1 MSVRSTAVPRS
12 PRAIPG
18 EAGLWLFLL
27 ADMTV
32 FAVFFAATVVV
43 RSGDHA
49 LFARSSEQ
57 LHQGLGTV
65 NTLLLLTGSACVAL
79 ALRAF
84 RAGASVDAR
93 RLVDAGIACACAF
106 VAIKAVEWTDLL
118 RHDHAP
124 SSNDFFQLYFLLT
137 GLHTLHVVGGTIA
150 LLVIRGRVVRAAP
163 TIVDT
168 QIVEGAASYWHMVD
182 LLWLVLFPLLYLLR

>member
-1 MSVRSTAVPRS
+1 MAVQETAAPRS

-18 EAGLWLFLL
+18 EAGLWLFML

-32 FAVFFAATVVV
+32 FAVFFVATVVV
-43 RSGDHA
+43 RSGQQA

-57 LHQGLGTV
+57 LHQGLGTA
-65 NTLLLLTGSACVAL
+65 NTLLLLSGSACVAL
-79 ALRAF
+79 ALRGF
-84 RAGASVDAR
+84 RAGATVHAH
-93 RLVDAGIACACAF
+93 RLVTAAIGCACAF
-106 VAIKAVEWTDLL
+106 VAIKAIEWTDLL
-118 RHDHAP
+118 RHGHAP

-137 GLHTLHVVGGTIA
+137 GLHILHVLGGTIA
-150 LLVIRGRVVRAAP
+150 LLVIRGRVLKPAP

-168 QIVEGAASYWHMVD
+168 QVVEGAASYWHMVD

>member
-1 MSVRSTAVPRS
+1 MAVPSSAVPRS

-18 EAGLWLFLL
+18 EAGLWLFML

-32 FAVFFAATVVV
+32 FAVFFVAAIVV
-43 RSGDHA
+43 RAGNHA
-49 LFARSSEQ
+49 MFARSSEQ

-79 ALRAF
+79 ALRQF
-84 RAGASVDAR
+84 RTSATVNAH
-93 RLVDAGIACACAF
+93 RLVTAAIGCACAF
-106 VAIKAVEWTDLL
+106 VAIKAIEWTDLL
-118 RHDHAP
+118 HHGHAP

-137 GLHTLHVVGGTIA
+137 GLHILHVLGGTIA
-150 LLVIRGRVVRAAP
+150 LLVVRGRILKPAP
-163 TIVDT
+163 TTVDT

>member
-1 MSVRSTAVPRS
+1 MAVPPTAAPRS

-18 EAGLWLFLL
+18 EAGLWLFML

-32 FAVFFAATVVV
+32 FAVFFIATVVV
-43 RSGDHA
+43 RSGDHE
-49 LFARSSEQ
+49 LFTRSSAQ
-57 LHQGLGTV
+57 LHQGLGTA

-79 ALRAF
+79 AVRAF
-84 RAGASVDAR
+84 RTGASIGAG
-93 RLVDAGIACACAF
+93 RLVNAAVACACAF
-106 VAIKAVEWTDLL
+106 VAIKAIEWTDLL

-137 GLHTLHVVGGTIA
+137 GLHILHVLAGTAA
-150 LLVIRGRVVRAAP
+150 LLLTRHRFLRPAP
-163 TIVDT
+163 TVVDT

-182 LLWLVLFPLLYLLR
+182 LLWLVLFPLLYLLG